1 MKQDEATANA
11 EGQSKGNEYFAETS
25 EAFFNRNDFF
35 PFTHTELKQH
45 DPEMFALLE
54 GLWGVH
60 SKTESLTR

>member
-25 EAFFNRNDFF
+25 EAFFSRNDFF
-35 PFTHTELKQH
+35 LFTRDKSKQH
-45 DPEMFALLE
+45 DPEMFAPLQE
-54 GLWGVH
+54 FWGVH

>member
-25 EAFFNRNDFF
+25 EAFFNRNDFLL
-35 PFTHTELKQH
+35 FTRDKSKQH
-45 DPEMFALLE
+45 DPEMFTPLQE
-54 GLWGVH
+54 FWGVH